1 MTLNS
6 LHKLCSVRGSTTVS
20 RGHARITARYPTALL
35 VGMTAYFTYSPRP
48 SAVRGAAVMEPGK
61 EASRAAV
68 IARENT
74 LRRTLNEAILLREFN
89 VTRLVLDDSTQH

>member
-1 MTLNS
+1 M
-6 LHKLCSVRGSTTVS
+6 S

-35 VGMTAYFTYSPRP
+35 VGMTAYFTHSPRP

-68 IARENT
+68 TARENT